1 MGAATEWWMENSF
14 RPRLR
19 PSLPLSPMVTTLRR
33 VEPMSLAKIYAV
45 ITGAL
50 MLLFA
55 LPAGCFMAVAGGMSD
70 ELGGGMGAGLG
81 IFIAIL
87 YPIMGVVMGFIIG
100 WLYAFIYN
108 LVADRVGGVELEF
121 DEDLGAGVTF

>member
-1 MGAATEWWMENSF
+1 MIENSG
-14 RPRLR
+14 RSRLAR
-19 PSLPLSPMVTTLRR
+19 SHPFVLMVTTLRR
-33 VEPMSLAKIYAV
+33 IEPMSLAKIYAV

-55 LPAGCFMAVAGGMSD
+55 LPAGCLMAVAGSVSNEM
-70 ELGGGMGAGLG
+70 GGMGAGLG
-81 IFIAIL
+81 LMVALL
-87 YPIMGVVMGFIIG
+87 YPILGVVMGFIMG

-121 DEDLGAGVTF
+121 DEDFGAGVTF